1 MTAPQRTRYFFFL
14 SPYAGM
20 AFTRCPNCDAKTKQR
35 KLPLV
40 IHVEPHTICVLHKTC
55 RFCPA
60 CELVIARK
68 SGVEPLLLGMLRDE
82 RRAIE
87 HGDYTAIGTLD
98 RADWRDGQREQR
110 SPAHVIEQ
118 TWVFEDHWKF
128 EITGGWQ
135 LADSGLP
142 E

>member
-1 MTAPQRTRYFFFL
+1 MTAPQRARYFFFL

-20 AFTRCPNCDAKTKQR
+20 AFTRCPECDAKTKQR

-40 IHVEPHTICVLHKTC
+40 VHVEPHTICVLNKTC

-60 CELVIARK
+60 CELVIARQ
-68 SGVEPLLLGMLRDE
+68 SEIEPLLLGMLGDQRG
-82 RRAIE
+82 AIE
-87 HGDYTAIGTLD
+87 RSDYTPIGTLD
-98 RADWRDGQREQR
+98 REDWRDGQREQR
-110 SPAHVIEQ
+110 SPAEVMEQ
-118 TWVFEDHWKF
+118 TWLFKDHWKF

-135 LADSGLP
+135 LADHRPP